1 MKYRLLNYLACP
13 YCKDKGFPLKLVV
26 IEIARYEQRKLPQGF
41 QKPLCDLYCAY
52 KNDFIKEIQ
61 GKGMELPCDE
71 CIKIEI
77 KTGVL
82 FCSSCGRWYPIIDE
96 IPRLLPD
103 NFRQKEEDLGF
114 LQLYR
119 DKIPDEIKK
128 NGKPY
133 NLLGS

>member
-26 IEIARYEQRKLPQGF
+26 IEIAKYESRKIPQNV
-41 QKPLCDLYCAY
+41 QIPLCDLYCSY
-52 KNDFIKEIQ
+52 KNGFVKELTE
-61 GKGMELPCDE
+61 KGIEIPCNE
-71 CIKIEI
+71 CIKIEV

-82 FCSSCGRWYPIIDE
+82 YCNNCSRWYPIIDE

-103 NFRQKEEDLGF
+103 SYRKKSEDLEF
-114 LQLYR
+114 LSMYK
-119 DKIPDEIKK
+119 DKVPEEIKM

-133 NLLGS
+133 NLLSK